1 LAKPERGNNL
11 LIQDNLP
18 GASSNPS
25 VPWTTRDVWWVTGLL
40 FLIMFLIA
48 VGVLLLNN
56 IEIGL
61 LLVGGELLLL
71 IPVWWLGIRKYKI
84 SWSWVG
90 LHRFALDSLA
100 LGCGL
105 MVLSWGLNVIYGLF
119 LSIFSLSIQ
128 QDYSTLFT
136 DVSAAWGIM
145 IGGAVV
151 APVVEEIIFRGF
163 IFAGFRERYGW
174 KTAALI
180 SSLLFAVIHF
190 QPTAFLPI
198 VVLGLIFAYLYQR
211 SGSIWPAIIMH
222 VSSNAIALGAAFLAS
237 ELSIFPSM

>member
-1 LAKPERGNNL
+1 
-11 LIQDNLP
+11 LIQANLP
-18 GASSNPS
+18 DSSPS
-25 VPWTTRDVWWVTGLL
+25 PLVPWTTRDVWWATGSL
-40 FLIMFLIA
+40 FVIMFLIA
-48 VGVLLLNN
+48 LGVLLMPEV
-56 IEIGL
+56 EIGV

-84 SWSWVG
+84 SWNWLG
-90 LHRFALDSLA
+90 LRTFAMGSLA

-105 MVLSWGLNVIYGLF
+105 MVISWGLNVIYGLF

-136 DVSAAWGIM
+136 DVSSAWGIM

-163 IFAGFRERYGW
+163 IFAGLRDRYGW
-174 KTAALI
+174 KIAALI

-190 QPTAFLPI
+190 QPTAVLPI

-222 VSSNAIALGAAFLAS
+222 LSSNAIALGAAFLAS